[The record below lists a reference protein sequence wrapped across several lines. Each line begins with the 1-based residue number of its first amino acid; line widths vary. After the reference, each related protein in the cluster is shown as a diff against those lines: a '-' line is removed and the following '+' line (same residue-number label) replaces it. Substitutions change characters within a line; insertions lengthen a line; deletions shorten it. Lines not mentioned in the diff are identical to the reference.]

1 MVHDMAVTQRHLVLP
16 LPPVQLRFDV
26 PADGPRQFALAR
38 QATLLNLLDAA
49 HIEDGPVAQA
59 QWPLRAATGLPRQF
73 HGALNGA
80 GALP

>member
-26 PADGPRQFALAR
+26 PTDGPRQFALAR

-59 QWPLRAATGLPRQF
+59 QWPYVLPLAF
-73 HGALNGA
+73 HGNFTAL
-80 GALP
+80 